1 MAGTFGSRPFNSS
14 MLAMQGCA
22 LTCGRSTV
30 VAAMSYAKAS
40 NQVLTDHQTDGFV
53 SVSVS

>member
-1 MAGTFGSRPFNSS
+1 MDGTFGSRPFNSS

-22 LTCGRSTV
+22 LTCGCSTV
-30 VAAMSYAKAS
+30 VAAMSYAKAR

-53 SVSVS
+53 SVSVA